1 MIDSTETETETEI
14 AESERRLAESLSE
27 RDRLD
32 VAESAQSV
40 GTLRDTFDPEDLDAL
55 PEDEI
60 CETSGVLSHVR
71 EGDETVGHVLMIEW
85 DDIDDVMRP
94 IRTAERMPGVSVLL
108 RSSPGSYH
116 LYGLSVR
123 PVETQLL
130 DAVRKNGDVWQA
142 RWAARRGYFVL
153 RVLPKTRSESGET
166 YKPAPEPVRVFDS
179 ESEYPQSRPHRDIL
193 LDLAQEH
200 GADDG
205 EGALAEGRA
214 SHDWVGDGLRVDHY
228 QTVTDDAKEVLK

>member
-1 MIDSTETETETEI
+1 MSADVD
-14 AESERRLAESLSE
+14 RLAESLSE

-32 VAESAQSV
+32 VEESDQSV
-40 GTLRDTFDPEDLDAL
+40 GTLAETFAEDDLDQL
-55 PEDEI
+55 PDDEI
-60 CETSGVLSHVR
+60 CETAGLLSHVR
-71 EGDETVGHVLMIEW
+71 EGDDSVGHVLMIEW

-94 IRTAERMPGVSVLL
+94 IRTADRLPGVSVLL

-142 RWAARRGYFVL
+142 RWAVRRGYFVL
-153 RVLPKTRSESGET
+153 RVLAKTRSESREV
-166 YKPAPEPVRVFDS
+166 YKPAPEPVRVFES
-179 ESEYPQSRPHRDIL
+179 ESEYPQSRPHRDML
-193 LDLAQEH
+193 LDLAREH
-200 GADDG
+200 GADDVV
-205 EGALAEGRA
+205 EALESALA
-214 SHDWVGDGLRVDHY
+214 SHEWVGDGLRVDHY